1 MFLSLAAFA
10 VRLMNNINDQVSR
23 SKICF
28 KALWFNTKNI
38 LCKHFNMKLIIDY
51 Q

>member
-10 VRLMNNINDQVSR
+10 VRLMNNDQVSR

>member
-10 VRLMNNINDQVSR
+10 VRLMSNGQVNR

-28 KALWFNTKNI
+28 KALCFNTKNI